1 MVEQSESGKRH
12 EVKATDAALQR
23 RTVHVSKG
31 RITSGELFGTTRQLV
46 IVHGD
51 DAYTLRIT
59 AQNKLILTK

>member
-12 EVKATDAALQR
+12 EVKATDAVQR

-31 RITSGELFGTTRQLV
+31 RITSGELFGATRQLV

>member
-1 MVEQSESGKRH
+1 MGEQPENDKRN
-12 EVKATDAALQR
+12 EVKATEATPQR
-23 RTVHVSKG
+23 RTVHIGKG
-31 RITSGELFGTTRQLV
+31 RITSGELFGTARQLV